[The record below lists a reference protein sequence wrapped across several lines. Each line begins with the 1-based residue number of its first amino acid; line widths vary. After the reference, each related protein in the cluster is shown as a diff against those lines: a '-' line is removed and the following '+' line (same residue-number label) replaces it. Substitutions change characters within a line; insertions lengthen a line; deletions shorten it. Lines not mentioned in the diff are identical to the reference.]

1 MNLLIFLSKI
11 EDDDSEEDE
20 DASES
25 EESDEEGNPDEE
37 DLGALGFTVWKD

>member
-1 MNLLIFLSKI
+1 MLFFLSKI

-37 DLGALGFTVWKD
+37 DLGALGFTV